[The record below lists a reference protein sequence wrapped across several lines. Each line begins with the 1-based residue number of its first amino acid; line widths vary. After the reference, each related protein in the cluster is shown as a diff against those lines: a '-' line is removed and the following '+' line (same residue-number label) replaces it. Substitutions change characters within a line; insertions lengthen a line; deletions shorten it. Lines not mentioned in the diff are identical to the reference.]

1 MSLKLTISDIK
12 KVYSFLKQK
21 AQEEYSHGHYAVAWY
36 YLKEAVSLIQ
46 EFNWEYTD
54 DDLEQ
59 LLQQLAEKWIP
70 QTAIDNSQTPID
82 KRVVVLD
89 DWCTSY
95 VLVPLYLH
103 MN

>member
-12 KVYSFLKQK
+12 KVYSFLKQR
-21 AQEEYSHGHYAVAWY
+21 AQEEYALGRYAVAWDC
-36 YLKEAVSLIQ
+36 LKEAVGLIQ

-59 LLQQLAEKWIP
+59 LLQQLAEECIP
-70 QTAIDNSQTPID
+70 QTTIDNSQTPID

-89 DWCTSY
+89 DWCTS
-95 VLVPLYLH
+95 
-103 MN
+103 